1 MSQTED
7 LDKGKGKDNPKDG
20 EKGKV
25 VTFYVDGEPVST
37 EKQEITVREVLELS
51 GNEPVEQ
58 YELEE
63 LHGKSD
69 NEKTYKNLDEMIKV
83 HPNQRFSATF
93 KGETP
98 YS

>member
-1 MSQTED
+1 MSQTKD
-7 LDKGKGKDNPKDG
+7 SDKGKDKSNNG
-20 EKGKV
+20 EKDKV
-25 VTFYVDGEPVST
+25 ITFYVDGEPVST
-37 EKQEITVREVLELS
+37 EKQEITVREILELS

-69 NEKTYKNLDEMIKV
+69 NEKTYKNLDEIIKV